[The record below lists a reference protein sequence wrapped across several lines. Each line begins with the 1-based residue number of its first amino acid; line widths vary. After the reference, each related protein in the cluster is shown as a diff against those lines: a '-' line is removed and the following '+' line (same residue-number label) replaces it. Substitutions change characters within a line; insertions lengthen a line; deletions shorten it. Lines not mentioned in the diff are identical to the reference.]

1 MRGKVT
7 SLLSKLTGPPVDDG
21 DVNRRHKPDYQ
32 LVVLMVIL
40 MLAGLVIIYAIGPA
54 RANVL
59 NHITG
64 SDYSSTYF
72 FTKQL
77 TSMILAVVVFLV
89 TARLSYKWFLSY
101 ATHFLLIGIIACLF
115 LAAAGAINL
124 PLVQCSLGA
133 CRWFD
138 LGVLGSFQPSELM
151 KFGLVLFLA
160 GFFAVKASKDK
171 LNDKNETIYPLIIL
185 LSIIV
190 VIIVVFQKDMGT
202 GMSIAGLVMAMLIMS
217 GMSWKIIAKL
227 GLLVL
232 VAMIALI
239 VLMPHR
245 LERVSTFIMGDS
257 GTRTSD
263 SYHIDHAKMALGSG
277 GFTGLGV
284 GNSVQATGY
293 LPESINDSLF
303 AIIGETF
310 GFLGVVVVLTIFYL
324 LIIRMIKTI
333 DYLSDLRL
341 KLVIAGVVGWFGSH
355 VILNVASMIG
365 LAPLT
370 GITLPLLSFGGSSM
384 LFMAAAL
391 GLVFQLSRYTVHSS
405 RLKEASYEDTRSRR
419 GFRRSRH
426 TGSRRTL

>member
-1 MRGKVT
+1 MRGKIT
-7 SLLSKLTGPPVDDG
+7 SLLTRLTGPPIDDESI
-21 DVNRRHKPDYQ
+21 NRRHKPDYQ
-32 LVVLMVIL
+32 LVILMVIL

-59 NHITG
+59 NHLSG

-77 TSMILAVVVFLV
+77 TSMIIAVAVFLV
-89 TARLSYKWFLSY
+89 TARVSYKWFLSH
-101 ATHFLLIGIIACLF
+101 ATHFLVAGILLSLF

-124 PLVQCSLGA
+124 SIAQCSLGA
-133 CRWFD
+133 CRWYD
-138 LGVLGSFQPSELM
+138 LGPLGSFQPAELL

-160 GFFAVKASKDK
+160 GFFAVKAAASKLDDK
-171 LNDKNETIYPLIIL
+171 SETIYPFIIL
-185 LSIIV
+185 LSIVTI
-190 VIIVVFQKDMGT
+190 IIVVLQKDMGT
-202 GMSIAGLVMAMLIMS
+202 GMSIAGIVIAMLICS
-217 GMSWKIIAKL
+217 GMSWKIITQL
-227 GLLVL
+227 SLLVL
-232 VAMIALI
+232 VAMVAMIL
-239 VLMPHR
+239 LMPHR
-245 LERVSTFIMGDS
+245 LERVSTFFMGDS
-257 GTRTSD
+257 SSGSSD
-263 SYHIDHAKMALGSG
+263 SYHVDHAKMALGSG
-277 GFTGLGV
+277 GLTGVGV

-310 GFLGVVVVLTIFYL
+310 GYLGVVVVLTIFYL
-324 LIIRMIKTI
+324 LLMRMIKTI

-341 KLVIAGVVGWFGSH
+341 KLVVAGVVGWFGSH

-391 GLVFQLSRYTVHSS
+391 GLVFQLSRYTVHPS
-405 RLKEASYEDTRSRR
+405 RLKEGIYEDTGSRR

-426 TGSRRTL
+426 TGRRRTI